1 MGSIIKNKYLILR
14 RISQLTILFLYF
26 AANYWGLKILMGNLS
41 FSKLFNTIPLTDP
54 YAFLQMLFAGAII
67 SSDLIIGVV
76 IILLFYGL
84 IGGRAYCS
92 WVCPVNMIT
101 DLAAWVRRKTHHE
114 KDNLINAT
122 KIRNFR
128 YVFMIMMLIVST
140 VVGAAA
146 FEFISPIGMFT
157 RAVAFTL
164 GFSWVWLLVIFIFD
178 AFVLKNGWCG
188 HICPVGAMYS
198 IVGSKSIIRVWHNKD
213 NCTACGE
220 CLKICPENQVLTPVI
235 DKKSDY
241 ISGIECTNCGRCIE
255 VCNDNALEFSL
266 RYIINKKGEKND
278 EKNAT
283 N

>member
-14 RISQLTILFLYF
+14 RISQLSILFLYF
-26 AANYWGLKILMGNLS
+26 AANAYGWKILVGNLS
-41 FSKLFNTIPLTDP
+41 FSKLFNTIPLSDP
-54 YAFLQMLFAGAII
+54 FAVLQMLFAGAAI
-67 SSDLIIGVV
+67 SADLILGVFV
-76 IILLFYGL
+76 VLFLYGV

-114 KDNLINAT
+114 KDNLISTT
-122 KIRNFR
+122 KTRKFR
-128 YVFMIMMLIVST
+128 YAFLVVLLIASAFI
-140 VVGAAA
+140 GAAA
-146 FEFISPIGMFT
+146 FEFISPIGIFT
-157 RAVAFTL
+157 RGVAFSL
-164 GFSWVWLLVIFIFD
+164 GFGWIWLLTIFIFD

-198 IVGSKSIIRVWHNKD
+198 LVGSKSLIRVYHNKD

-220 CLKICPENQVLTPVI
+220 CLNICPETQVLTPVI

-241 ISGIECTNCGRCIE
+241 INGIECTNCGRCIE
-255 VCNDNALEFSL
+255 VCNDNALNFSI
-266 RYIINKKGEKND
+266 RKYINSKGENN
-278 EKNAT
+278 EKTT